1 MWEDIADVR
10 APAFTRMQVW
20 ESVGSGYVRFG
31 SDGQGALGFVAE
43 NRVLGS
49 AVYDRLRALATGA
62 SGLRLFEGTTLKSL
76 SLPPHS
82 PGAAL
87 GSPPQELARVETADG
102 RVVRARLVVGA
113 DGGGS
118 VTRSLAGVG
127 SWAKDYE
134 QHGVV
139 ASVRLAGD
147 NQRTA
152 WQRFLPAGPLALL
165 PLWNDM
171 SSIVW
176 SVPPA
181 EAARLKALPGPDL
194 AAEINAAF
202 AQQGSAQDA
211 AAAASQGGA
220 VDLFTKGAVK
230 LSRAMQGAA
239 HTVTRAEP
247 MGTPPLVTEVVGG
260 AASFPLRM
268 AGANEYARSR
278 LALVG

>member
-31 SDGQGALGFVAE
+31 SDGTGALGFVAE

-176 SVPPA
+176 SVPPS

-202 AQQGSAQDA
+202 AQQGSSSYAGD
-211 AAAASQGGA
+211 SQGGA
-220 VDLFTKGAVK
+220 VDIFAKGAMK

-239 HTVTRAEP
+239 HTVTKAEP
-247 MGTPPLVTEVVGG
+247 MGTPPLVTEVVGS